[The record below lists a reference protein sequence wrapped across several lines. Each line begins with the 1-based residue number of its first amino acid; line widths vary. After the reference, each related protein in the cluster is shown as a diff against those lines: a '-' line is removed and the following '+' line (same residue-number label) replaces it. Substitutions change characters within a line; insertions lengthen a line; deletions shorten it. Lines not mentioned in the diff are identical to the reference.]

1 MVSDKVEIV
10 TRSYKEGSKT
20 MHWTCD
26 GSPEYTME
34 EASTERSRGTDVI
47 LHLSE
52 DSKEFAD
59 KARIREILKK
69 YCSFLPVPIAFGKK
83 QEWKDGKYVDT
94 DQDDI
99 VNATDPLWTKKPTDI
114 TEEDYMEFYRTLY
127 PMAEDPLFY
136 IHLNIDYPFNLT
148 GIPLFPEDT
157 EQFRDSE
164 EQNTTLFESG
174 VRDRFGRRDR
184 AGVPDPA
191 ARRDRLAGHPAER
204 IAKLPAER
212 LER

>member
-59 KARIREILKK
+59 KARIREILQ
-69 YCSFLPVPIAFGKK
+69 LPAR
-83 QEWKDGKYVDT
+83 
-94 DQDDI
+94 
-99 VNATDPLWTKKPTDI
+99 A
-114 TEEDYMEFYRTLY
+114 
-127 PMAEDPLFY
+127 
-136 IHLNIDYPFNLT
+136 
-148 GIPLFPEDT
+148 
-157 EQFRDSE
+157 
-164 EQNTTLFESG
+164 
-174 VRDRFGRRDR
+174 DRFRQKTGVERR
-184 AGVPDPA
+184 
-191 ARRDRLAGHPAER
+191 
-204 IAKLPAER
+204 
-212 LER
+212 